1 MMKNEVKI
9 ITIFL
14 SLNAAMISIV
24 VSLYANAGV
33 NFNALLDYLR

>member
-1 MMKNEVKI
+1 MKNEVKT

-24 VSLYANAGV
+24 VSLYAKAGV
-33 NFNALLDYLR
+33 NFIALIDYLR

>member
-1 MMKNEVKI
+1 MMKNEAKI

-24 VSLYANAGV
+24 VSLYAKAGV
-33 NFNALLDYLR
+33 NINALLDYLR

>member
-1 MMKNEVKI
+1 MKNEVKT

-24 VSLYANAGV
+24 VSLYAKAGV
-33 NFNALLDYLR
+33 NLIALIDFLR